1 MATWQNTSLIML
13 RTLLNDAGCDA
24 VRYTPQRLED
34 LLITSAYLLPL
45 EVNFKNT
52 YVVNVETRTI
62 TPNPIDQTDGD
73 EFINLMVLKAACI
86 ADEGN
91 FRTAALAQGV
101 SARIGPASIQTS
113 SYGQYLGT
121 LLNEGPCKSFAQLVE
136 LYNMSYDGS
145 KIIRAVMS
153 PFVAND
159 YNPSNML
166 GTLGSADNQGLGGT
180 YPRYN

>member
-13 RTLLNDAGCDA
+13 RTMLNDAGCDT
-24 VRYTPQRLED
+24 VRYTPQRLDD

-45 EVNFKNT
+45 EVNFQND
-52 YVVNVETRTI
+52 YVVDVELRTI
-62 TPNPIDQTDGD
+62 TPNPISQDDGD
-73 EFINLMVLKAACI
+73 EFINLLVLKAACM

-101 SARIGPASIQTS
+101 SARIGPAALTTT

-121 LLNEGPCKSFAQLVE
+121 LLNEGPCKAYSKLVE
-136 LYNMSYDGS
+136 LYNMGYDGS

-159 YNPSNML
+159 YDPSSML
-166 GTLGSADNQGLGGT
+166 GSLGAVDNQGLHRK
-180 YPRYN
+180 YPR